1 MQNFII
7 RFPSVTYAQKG
18 QRVLEEA
25 GFRARLTRQGSR
37 GCSYGLEISAPDS
50 EKILRLLEEKGV
62 IFTS

>member
-18 QRVLEEA
+18 QKVLEEA

-37 GCSYGLEISAPDS
+37 GCAYGLEISAPS
-50 EKILRLLEEKGV
+50 QNEALRLLEEKGV

>member
-1 MQNFII
+1 MQTFII

-18 QRVLEEA
+18 QKVLEES

-37 GCSYGLEISAPDS
+37 GCAYGLEVSAPS
-50 EKILRLLEEKGV
+50 PEKAFRLLEEKGV